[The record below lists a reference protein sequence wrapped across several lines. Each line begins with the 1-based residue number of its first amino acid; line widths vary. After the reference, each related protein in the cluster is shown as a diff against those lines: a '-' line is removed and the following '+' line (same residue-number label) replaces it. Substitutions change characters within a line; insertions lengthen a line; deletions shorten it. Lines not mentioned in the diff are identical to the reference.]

1 MDTGHYVKHWGAE
14 MALENARAASPE
26 GAFGYPPRARWRKAI
41 PALLTILT
49 LAVVLVGLY
58 SLGRALQ
65 DWTVTAPSS
74 ATTVAAT
81 AGQGGETTQSLA
93 SLSKS
98 LTRYGWS
105 RPDVPVDALLITPAY
120 FRGVGWPRTQDL
132 NTDNFVVF
140 LIAENIHDGDLPG
153 FKPPVLVT
161 PTDKFLPESTRVM
174 ADSPHHRAVMVAYNR
189 SEVLA
194 AGGQGSLDLAFLDA
208 PTGNGAALH
217 WNGAPFLDRAAPSG
231 SAIGVTGTSILA
243 LLAGLLVS
251 MWPCLFQLTAYF
263 IPSLAGISMREA
275 NGTVSA
281 AQRLRVVKMAF
292 FFVSGFVIV
301 YTLAGAAAGMAAQ
314 SFDTQSAFET
324 WRRPMMLISGASMLV
339 MGLRQLGR
347 ARLPLVCKMPLMTP
361 KKGTTPGYGTAMVMG
376 LAYATGCATC
386 FGAAVLLGML
396 VYVGVAGAP
405 FTGAAVMFVFSVGM
419 GIPLIIGASLMAQVL
434 PMLDRLQNG
443 TKYLSMASA
452 AMMLFM
458 AFLLLS
464 DRFMGFSNFISQSVS

>member
-1 MDTGHYVKHWGAE
+1 
-14 MALENARAASPE
+14 MALENARMAPPE
-26 GAFGYPPRARWRKAI
+26 GTFVYPRQARWRRAI
-41 PALLTILT
+41 PALLLTLT
-49 LAVVLVGLY
+49 LAVVVVGLY
-58 SLGRALQ
+58 ALGQALK
-65 DWTVTAPSS
+65 DWAAPGPSFTTTVT
-74 ATTVAAT
+74 TTT
-81 AGQGGETTQSLA
+81 DDGGKATQSLSVLA
-93 SLSKS
+93 KS

-105 RPDVPVDALLITPAY
+105 QPGVPVDALLITPAY
-120 FRGVGWPRTQDL
+120 FRGVGWPRTENL
-132 NTDNFVVF
+132 NTENFIVF
-140 LIAENIHDGDLPG
+140 LIAENIHDEDLPP
-153 FKPPVLVT
+153 FDAPLLVT
-161 PTDKFLPESTRVM
+161 PTDSFVPESTRVM

-189 SEVLA
+189 AAVLA
-194 AGGQGSLDLAFLDA
+194 AGGQGSLDLAF
-208 PTGNGAALH
+208 PQVSQGNGSALH
-217 WNGAPFLDRAAPSG
+217 WNGAPLLDTAVASG
-231 SAIGVTGTSILA
+231 SAVALTSTSILA

-275 NGTVSA
+275 KGSVSTV
-281 AQRLRVVKMAF
+281 QRLRVVKMAF

-301 YTLAGAAAGMAAQ
+301 YTLAGAAAGLAAQ

-324 WRRPMMLISGASMLV
+324 WRRPMMLISGVSMLV

>member
-1 MDTGHYVKHWGAE
+1 
-14 MALENARAASPE
+14 MALENARIAPPE
-26 GAFGYPPRARWRKAI
+26 GTFGFPRQSRWRRAV
-41 PALLTILT
+41 PALLLALT

-58 SLGRALQ
+58 SLGQALKE
-65 DWTVTAPSS
+65 WAAPAAPSSSTTVTATSD
-74 ATTVAAT
+74 
-81 AGQGGETTQSLA
+81 QGVETTQSLA
-93 SLSKS
+93 ALAKS

-105 RPDVPVDALLITPAY
+105 KPDVPVDALLVTPAY

-132 NTDNFVVF
+132 NTDNFIVF
-140 LIAENIHDGDLPG
+140 LIAENIHDEDLTAFDAPL
-153 FKPPVLVT
+153 LVT
-161 PTDKFLPESTRVM
+161 PNDSFLPTSTRVM
-174 ADSPHHRAVMVAYNR
+174 ADSPHHRAVMVAYDR
-189 SEVLA
+189 SAVLK
-194 AGGQGSLDLAFLDA
+194 AGGQDGLDLVFLQA
-208 PTGNGAALH
+208 GEGNGSALH
-217 WNGAPFLDRAAPSG
+217 WNGAPLVEGGATVESSIAL
-231 SAIGVTGTSILA
+231 TGTSILA

-263 IPSLAGISMREA
+263 IPSLAGVSMREA
-275 NGTVSA
+275 NGSVSTV
-281 AQRLRVVKMAF
+281 QRLRVVKMAF

-301 YTLAGAAAGMAAQ
+301 YTLAGAAAGLAAQ

-324 WRRPMMLISGASMLV
+324 WRRPMMLISGVSMLV

-405 FTGAAVMFVFSVGM
+405 FTGAAVMFLFSVGM

-443 TKYLSMASA
+443 TKYLSLASA
-452 AMMLFM
+452 VMMLFM

-464 DRFMGFSNFISQSVS
+464 DRFMGFSNFVSQSVS

>member
-1 MDTGHYVKHWGAE
+1 
-14 MALENARAASPE
+14 MALENARIAGPE
-26 GAFGYPPRARWRKAI
+26 GTLGYPRQARWRKAI
-41 PALLTILT
+41 PALLLTLT
-49 LAVVLVGLY
+49 LAIVLIGLY
-58 SLGRALQ
+58 SLGQALK
-65 DWTVTAPSS
+65 DWAASGPSSSTTVT
-74 ATTVAAT
+74 TTT
-81 AGQGGETTQSLA
+81 DDGGKATQSLSVLA
-93 SLSKS
+93 KS

-105 RPDVPVDALLITPAY
+105 QPGVPVDALLITPAY
-120 FRGVGWPRTQDL
+120 FRGVGWPRTENL
-132 NTDNFVVF
+132 NTENFIVF
-140 LIAENIHDGDLPG
+140 LIAENVHDEDLGAFDAPL
-153 FKPPVLVT
+153 LVA
-161 PTDKFLPESTRVM
+161 PKGSFVPQSMRVM
-174 ADSPHHRAVMVAYNR
+174 ADSPHHRAVMVAYSR
-189 SEVLA
+189 ADVLA
-194 AGGQGSLDLAFLDA
+194 AGGQESLDLAFLQVSQ
-208 PTGNGAALH
+208 GNGAALH
-217 WNGAPFLDRAAPSG
+217 WNGAPLLDTAVASG
-231 SAIGVTGTSILA
+231 SAVALTSTSILA

-263 IPSLAGISMREA
+263 IPSLAGVSMREA
-275 NGTVSA
+275 NGSVSTV
-281 AQRLRVVKMAF
+281 QRLRVVKMAF

-301 YTLAGAAAGMAAQ
+301 YTLAGAAAGLAAQ

-324 WRRPMMLISGASMLV
+324 WRRPMMLISGVSMLV

>member
-1 MDTGHYVKHWGAE
+1 
-14 MALENARAASPE
+14 MALENARAAAPE
-26 GAFGYPPRARWRKAI
+26 GGIGYLRHARWRKAV
-41 PALLTILT
+41 PALLLTLT

-58 SLGRALQ
+58 SLGQALK
-65 DWTVTAPSS
+65 DWAAPAPSS
-74 ATTVAAT
+74 STAVTTT
-81 AGQGGETTQSLA
+81 TEQGGEATQNLA
-93 SLSKS
+93 ALAKS

-105 RPDVPVDALLITPAY
+105 KPNVPVDALLITPGY
-120 FRGVGWPRTQDL
+120 FRGVGWPQTKDL
-132 NTDNFVVF
+132 NTENFIVF
-140 LIAENIHDGDLPG
+140 LIAENIHDKDLTE
-153 FKPPVLVT
+153 FNAPVLVT
-161 PTDKFLPESTRVM
+161 PKDSFLPESTRVM

-189 SEVLA
+189 EAVLA
-194 AGGQGSLDLAFLDA
+194 AGGKDSLDLQFLQVPD
-208 PTGNGAALH
+208 GNGSALH
-217 WNGAPFLDRAAPSG
+217 WDGAPLLDTAAASE
-231 SAIGVTGTSILA
+231 STIALTGTSILA

-263 IPSLAGISMREA
+263 IPSLAGISMRDA
-275 NGTVSA
+275 NGAVSTV
-281 AQRLRVVKMAF
+281 QRLRVVKMAF

-301 YTLAGAAAGMAAQ
+301 YTLAGAAAGLAAQ

-324 WRRPMMLISGASMLV
+324 WRRPMMLISGVSMLV
-339 MGLRQLGR
+339 MGVRQLAR
-347 ARLPLVCKMPLMTP
+347 VRLPLVCKMPLMTP
-361 KKGTTPGYGTAMVMG
+361 KKGATPGYGTAMVMG

-464 DRFMGFSNFISQSVS
+464 DRFMGFSNFISQAVS